1 MVETKEYSNTLVQAA
16 SLGFQR
22 VTDLSLIAP
31 FSKRYHEAALG
42 IWDRFSY
49 KIAEYLLINL
59 YPLKLASEEL
69 AASTR
74 ELIDSQAVRE
84 KPALRRILVENL
96 AEVERALAAQK
107 AN

>member
-1 MVETKEYSNTLVQAA
+1 MAFY
-16 SLGFQR
+16 R
-22 VTDLSLIAP
+22 VTDLSLIE
-31 FSKRYHEAALG
+31 SYSDRYHAAALG

-59 YPLKLASEEL
+59 YPTKLASEEL
-69 AASTR
+69 AKNTKA
-74 ELIDSQAVRE
+74 LIATKEVSD

-107 AN
+107 AD